1 MGVRILHTGDWH
13 LGRQFHAVSLDE
25 DHDAVLAQVE
35 AAIAAHAP
43 DVLIIAGDIFDRATP
58 PQTALRRFGEF
69 VRRVGA
75 NGGTAIVLI
84 AGNHDSA
91 AQIGM
96 MGVLADAERS
106 LVRGPLDAEERPLIL
121 SDEHGP
127 VAISALPFS
136 FEFAARACY
145 GNDDISC
152 PADVLREQIAS
163 ARRHVPDGARWV
175 VVAHAFVEG
184 ASTSEGER
192 PLTRAVG
199 GIETVPSSVFDG
211 AHYVALG
218 HLHRPQAVGA
228 EHVRYSGAPLA
239 FGFDEEGHEKSMTLV
254 DLAADGAVTIV
265 PIPFVPRRRIRTLRG
280 RLAELLAAPE
290 GSDDL
295 ISVVLTD
302 ETPQIDP
309 MKRIRRLCPNAVQL
323 AYQRNDTPGEQRLR
337 EGRAA
342 LERPQEVIANFV
354 GFVREQEISEAER
367 ALVETAL
374 GDMAVA
380 GEDA

>member
-1 MGVRILHTGDWH
+1 
-13 LGRQFHAVSLDE
+13 
-25 DHDAVLAQVE
+25 
-35 AAIAAHAP
+35 
-43 DVLIIAGDIFDRATP
+43 
-58 PQTALRRFGEF
+58 
-69 VRRVGA
+69 
-75 NGGTAIVLI
+75 
-84 AGNHDSA
+84 
-91 AQIGM
+91 
-96 MGVLADAERS
+96 
-106 LVRGPLDAEERPLIL
+106 
-121 SDEHGP
+121 
-127 VAISALPFS
+127 
-136 FEFAARACY
+136 
-145 GNDDISC
+145 
-152 PADVLREQIAS
+152 VLREQVAS
-163 ARRHVPDGARWV
+163 AKRHLPDGARWV
-175 VVAHAFVEG
+175 IVAHAFVEG
-184 ASTSEGER
+184 AFTSEAER

-199 GIETVPSSVFDG
+199 GIETVPSSVFEG

-228 EHVRYSGAPLA
+228 EHVRYSGAPLT

-254 DLAADGAVTIV
+254 DLAADGSVTTT

-309 MKRIRRLCPNAVQL
+309 MKRIRRLYPNAVQL
-323 AYQRNDTPGEQRLR
+323 AYERNATPGEQRLR

-354 GFVREQEISEAER
+354 GFVREQQISEAER
-367 ALVETAL
+367 ALVESAL
-374 GDMAVA
+374 GDIAVA

>member
-1 MGVRILHTGDWH
+1 MRILHTSDWH
-13 LGRQFHAVSLDE
+13 LGRQFHVVSLEE

-35 AAIAAHAP
+35 SAIATHIP

-58 PQTALRRFGEF
+58 PQTALRRFNDF

-75 NGGTAIVLI
+75 TSGTAIVLI

-96 MGVLADAERS
+96 MGVLADPDRS
-106 LVRGPLDAEERPLIL
+106 LVRGPLDAEERPLLL

-127 VAISALPFS
+127 VAITALPFS
-136 FEFAARACY
+136 YEFAARACY

-152 PADVLREQIAS
+152 PADVLREQVAS
-163 ARRHVPDGARWV
+163 ARRHLPDGARWV

-199 GIETVPSSVFDG
+199 GIETVPSSVFEG

-218 HLHRPQAVGA
+218 HLHRPQMVGA
-228 EHVRYSGAPLA
+228 DHVRYAGAPLA
-239 FGFDEEGHEKSMTLV
+239 FGFDEEGHEKSMMLV
-254 DLAADGAVTIV
+254 DLAADGSVTST
-265 PIPFVPRRRIRTLRG
+265 PIPFLPKRRIRTLRG
-280 RLAELLAAPE
+280 RLAELLAASD

-295 ISVVLTD
+295 ISIVLTD

-309 MKRIRRLCPNAVQL
+309 MKRIRKLYPNAVQL
-323 AYQRNDTPGEQRLR
+323 AYERNATPGEQRLR

-342 LERPQEVIANFV
+342 LERPPEVIANFG

-374 GDMAVA
+374 GDMVVA

>member
-1 MGVRILHTGDWH
+1 MRILHTGDWH
-13 LGRQFHAVSLDE
+13 LGRQFHLVSLDE

-35 AAIAAHAP
+35 EAIAAHVP

-58 PQTALRRFGEF
+58 PQAALRRFNDF

-75 NGGTAIVLI
+75 TSATAIVLI

-96 MGVLADAERS
+96 MGVLADADRS
-106 LVRGPLDAEERPLIL
+106 LVRGPLDPEEKPLL
-121 SDEHGP
+121 LYDEHGP

-136 FEFAARACY
+136 YEFAARACY
-145 GNDDISC
+145 GTDDISC
-152 PADVLREQIAS
+152 PADVLREQVAS
-163 ARRHVPDGARWV
+163 ARRHLPDGARWV

-199 GIETVPSSVFDG
+199 GIETVPSSVFEG

-254 DLAADGAVTIV
+254 DLAADGSVTTT

-290 GSDDL
+290 GSEDL

-309 MKRIRRLCPNAVQL
+309 MKRIRRLYPNAVQL
-323 AYQRNDTPGEQRLR
+323 AYERNATPGEQRLR

-367 ALVETAL
+367 ALVESAL
-374 GDMAVA
+374 GDIAVA
-380 GEDA
+380 GDGA

>member
-1 MGVRILHTGDWH
+1 MRILHTGDWH

-25 DHDAVLAQVE
+25 DHDEVLAQVE
-35 AAIAAHAP
+35 TAIVAHAP

-75 NGGTAIVLI
+75 NSGTAIVLI
-84 AGNHDSA
+84 AGNHDST

-96 MGVLADAERS
+96 MGVLADVDRS

-121 SDEHGP
+121 SDEHGQ

-145 GNDDISC
+145 GNDGISC
-152 PADVLREQIAS
+152 PADVLREQVAS
-163 ARRHVPDGARWV
+163 ARRHLPDGARWV

-199 GIETVPSSVFDG
+199 GIETVPSSVFEG

-239 FGFDEEGHEKSMTLV
+239 FGFDEEGQDKSMTLV
-254 DLAADGAVTIV
+254 DLAADGSVTIT

-290 GSDDL
+290 ASDDL

-309 MKRIRRLCPNAVQL
+309 MKRIRKLYPNAVQL
-323 AYQRNDTPGEQRLR
+323 AYERNAAPGEQRLR

-367 ALVETAL
+367 TLVETAL
-374 GDMAVA
+374 GDMVVA

>member
-1 MGVRILHTGDWH
+1 MRILHTSDWH

-25 DHDAVLAQVE
+25 DHDVVLAQVE
-35 AAIAAHAP
+35 RAIVDHRP

-58 PQTALRRFGEF
+58 PQTALRRFNDF
-69 VRRVGA
+69 VRRVGS
-75 NGGTAIVLI
+75 GGATAIVLI

-91 AQIGM
+91 AQVGM
-96 MGVLADAERS
+96 MGVLADADRS

-145 GNDDISC
+145 GNEDICC
-152 PADVLREQIAS
+152 PADVLREQVAS
-163 ARRHVPDGARWV
+163 ARRHLPDGARWV

-184 ASTSEGER
+184 ASTSDGER

-228 EHVRYSGAPLA
+228 DHIRYAGSPLA
-239 FGFDEEGHEKSMTLV
+239 FGFDEEGHRKSMTLV
-254 DLAADGAVTIV
+254 DLAADGSVTTV
-265 PIPFVPRRRIRTLRG
+265 EIPFEPLRRIRTLRG

-290 GSDDL
+290 ASDDL

-309 MKRIRRLCPNAVQL
+309 MKRIRRVYPNAVQL
-323 AYQRNDTPGEQRLR
+323 AYDRNGVPGEERMRQ
-337 EGRAA
+337 GRAA
-342 LERPQEVIANFV
+342 LERPQEVIADFVNFAR
-354 GFVREQEISEAER
+354 GREIDEKEH
-367 ALVETAL
+367 ALVDAAL
-374 GDMAVA
+374 GDLVVV
-380 GEDA
+380 EDDA